1 MRLLLSFCFFVL
13 TAAHLPYYFM
23 KMFHPPFLKNVS
35 LEARLDY
42 HKIFVNQTLTI
53 AEQKEEIKAWAKENN
68 LTSEVTAFFSEIDKG
83 VVEMKQKVAKLVD
96 ASPEAVGNFTKI
108 MENENQTM
116 SQMMKAIEKLRAEHP
131 SVFNVYDSAMKEVT
145 GKNGPHGSH
154 AKPQELRLQFPRRQ
168 PLTRV
173 RRQMGLENSRSIWGF
188 K

>member
-1 MRLLLSFCFFVL
+1 
-13 TAAHLPYYFM
+13 M
-23 KMFHPPFLKNVS
+23 KIFHPPFLKNVS
-35 LEARLDY
+35 LEARLAY

-53 AEQKEEIKAWAKENN
+53 AEQKEEMKAWAKENN
-68 LTSEVTAFFSEIDKG
+68 LTSEVTTFFSEIDKG

-116 SQMMKAIEKLRAEHP
+116 SQMMNAMEKLRTEHP
-131 SVFNVYDSAMKEVT
+131 WVFNVYDSAMKEVM
-145 GKNGPHGSH
+145 GKNGSHGSH
-154 AKPQELRLQFPRRQ
+154 AEPQELRFPHSRKQ
-168 PLTRV
+168 PLRRV

>member
-1 MRLLLSFCFFVL
+1 MKLLFSFCFLAV

-23 KMFHPPFLKNVS
+23 KMSHPPFLKNVS

-42 HKIFVNQTLTI
+42 YKIFVNKTLTI
-53 AEQKEEIKAWAKENN
+53 AEQKEEIKAWAKKNN
-68 LTSEVTAFFSEIDKG
+68 LTSEVTTFLSEIDKG

-96 ASPEAVGNFTKI
+96 ASPEAVENFTKI

-116 SQMMKAIEKLRAEHP
+116 SQMMKAIKKLRTEHP
-131 SVFNVYDSAMKEVT
+131 SVFNVYDSAMKEVM

-154 AKPQELRLQFPRRQ
+154 VKPQELRFPLPKRQ
-168 PLTRV
+168 PLHRV